1 MDGLFLAGIGRYW
14 PMLPAHSPLVYTYKE
29 NFDGPGG
36 RVTGLHAIRGDYTI
50 MRELWGL
57 VRKSGVEQEDAPD
70 RTSRDIP
77 CDDAVQ
83 GRRVMELSVVITLT
97 DDSQIGRSAL
107 ILASTT
113 GPEEERILKE
123 QITDFG
129 WKAVATEVG
138 GLAGDLPQK
147 ITRAVVGAALNGEI
161 VRKNSNEMHALM
173 HAAFEAMNGFISVGM
188 LETSIGMK
196 IGIVRNRHWIAV
208 AVVGDSAYHAVA
220 HHERCGLGV
229 MHI

>member
-1 MDGLFLAGIGRYW
+1 MRL
-14 PMLPAHSPLVYTYKE
+14 
-29 NFDGPGG
+29 
-36 RVTGLHAIRGDYTI
+36 
-50 MRELWGL
+50 RELL
-57 VRKSGVEQEDAPD
+57 VQRRIPD
-70 RTSRDIP
+70 RNRQAEGEDPFGYS
-77 CDDAVQ
+77 
-83 GRRVMELSVVITLT
+83 
-97 DDSQIGRSAL
+97 GRSSGGGQGPRAESNGTVRGNNPFRRQPDRQICL

-113 GPEEERILKE
+113 GSGEERVLKE
-123 QITDFG
+123 QIADFG

-188 LETSIGMK
+188 LEASIGVK
-196 IGIVRNRHWIAV
+196 IGIVRNRHWVAV
-208 AVVGDSAYHAVA
+208 AVVGDTAYHAVA

>member
-1 MDGLFLAGIGRYW
+1 MRL
-14 PMLPAHSPLVYTYKE
+14 
-29 NFDGPGG
+29 
-36 RVTGLHAIRGDYTI
+36 
-50 MRELWGL
+50 RELLGTE
-57 VRKSGVEQEDAPD
+57 KDTGPEQASPRERIPSDTPGDHPEADKAPG
-70 RTSRDIP
+70 
-77 CDDAVQ
+77 Q
-83 GRRVMELSVVITLT
+83 KVMELSVVITLS

-113 GPEEERILKE
+113 GSGEERVLKE
-123 QITDFG
+123 QIADFG

-188 LETSIGMK
+188 LEASIGVK
-196 IGIVRNRHWIAV
+196 IGIVRNRHWVAV
-208 AVVGDSAYHAVA
+208 AVVGDTAYHAVA

>member
-1 MDGLFLAGIGRYW
+1 MRLKDLLGGEKNSSQGIVAG
-14 PMLPAHSPLVYTYKE
+14 KE
-29 NFDGPGG
+29 EPEEG
-36 RVTGLHAIRGDYTI
+36 A
-50 MRELWGL
+50 
-57 VRKSGVEQEDAPD
+57 AP
-70 RTSRDIP
+70 
-77 CDDAVQ
+77 VQ
-83 GRRVMELSVVITLT
+83 GGNRVPVTAPRPAMELSVRITLS

-113 GPEEERILKE
+113 GSEEERMLKD
-123 QITDFG
+123 QITAFG

-161 VRKNSNEMHALM
+161 VVKVSSEMHALM
-173 HAAFEAMNGFISVGM
+173 HAALEAMNGFMSMGM
-188 LETSIGMK
+188 LEASIGVK
-196 IGIVRNRHWIAV
+196 IAIVRNRAWIAV
-208 AVVGDSAYHAVA
+208 AVVGDTAYHAVA

>member
-1 MDGLFLAGIGRYW
+1 
-14 PMLPAHSPLVYTYKE
+14 
-29 NFDGPGG
+29 
-36 RVTGLHAIRGDYTI
+36 

-57 VRKSGVEQEDAPD
+57 GRKSGVEQEKASD
-70 RTSRDIP
+70 RSARDTP
-77 CDDAVQ
+77 CDDAAQ
-83 GRRVMELSVVITLT
+83 GRRTMELSVVITLT

-161 VRKNSNEMHALM
+161 VKKNSNEMHALM

-196 IGIVRNRHWIAV
+196 IGIVKNRHWIAV

>member
-1 MDGLFLAGIGRYW
+1 
-14 PMLPAHSPLVYTYKE
+14 
-29 NFDGPGG
+29 
-36 RVTGLHAIRGDYTI
+36 
-50 MRELWGL
+50 MRDLWGL
-57 VRKSGVEQEDAPD
+57 TRKNGTGQEEVPERSFLSAPGDESVSG
-70 RTSRDIP
+70 RK
-77 CDDAVQ
+77 
-83 GRRVMELSVVITLT
+83 VMELSVTITLT

-123 QITDFG
+123 QIAGFG

-138 GLAGDLPQK
+138 GLVGDLPPK
-147 ITRAVVGAALNGEI
+147 ITRALVGASLNAGVVEKK
-161 VRKNSNEMHALM
+161 RNEMHALM

>member
-1 MDGLFLAGIGRYW
+1 MRL
-14 PMLPAHSPLVYTYKE
+14 
-29 NFDGPGG
+29 
-36 RVTGLHAIRGDYTI
+36 
-50 MRELWGL
+50 RELLGIE
-57 VRKSGVEQEDAPD
+57 KNSGSELSGQRESISSDAPGDTPAAD
-70 RTSRDIP
+70 RTSG
-77 CDDAVQ
+77 Q
-83 GRRVMELSVVITLT
+83 KVMELSVVITLS

-113 GPEEERILKE
+113 GSEEERVLKE
-123 QITDFG
+123 QICDFG

-161 VRKNSNEMHALM
+161 VRKKSNEMHALM

-188 LETSIGMK
+188 LEASIGVK

-208 AVVGDSAYHAVA
+208 AVVGDTAYHAVA

>member
-1 MDGLFLAGIGRYW
+1 
-14 PMLPAHSPLVYTYKE
+14 
-29 NFDGPGG
+29 
-36 RVTGLHAIRGDYTI
+36 
-50 MRELWGL
+50 MRDFWSLT
-57 VRKSGVEQEDAPD
+57 RKSGVEQEEAPHGMSLD
-70 RTSRDIP
+70 IHGEETSF
-77 CDDAVQ
+77 
-83 GRRVMELSVVITLT
+83 GRRVMELSVTITLT

-113 GPEEERILKE
+113 GPEEERVLKD
-123 QITDFG
+123 QISGFG
-129 WKAVATEVG
+129 WKSVATEVG